1 MTEFNPELVR
11 QLVQTVKIV
20 SEDRITILFQSGIEI
35 EQMLEGRKRYQGCGR
50 PKAKRS
56 AKQTEALRK

>member
-20 SEDRITILFQSGIEI
+20 AEDRITFLFQSGIEI
-35 EQMLEGRKRYQGCGR
+35 KQVLEGLKYQGCGR
-50 PKAKRS
+50 PSKK
-56 AKQTEALRK
+56 KTTVNG